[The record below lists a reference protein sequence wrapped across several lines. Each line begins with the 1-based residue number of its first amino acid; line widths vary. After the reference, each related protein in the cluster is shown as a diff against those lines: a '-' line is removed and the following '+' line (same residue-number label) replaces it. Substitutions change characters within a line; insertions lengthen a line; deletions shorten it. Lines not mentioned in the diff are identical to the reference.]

1 MRCLG
6 WQKENS
12 LPELGVV
19 ETRRALRYGNTTGA
33 CASAAAK
40 AALIAL
46 LNHPVD
52 RVGVPS
58 PIGVRF
64 EILVKEAKKLDEDT
78 GMAKV
83 VKDAG
88 DDIDATDKLEIVAT
102 VKLTNDGKVTIKSG
116 KGIGIVTKPGLAV
129 PVGQAAI
136 NPIPRRM
143 IEESVREALPAG
155 KGAEVTLDIPEGEK
169 VATKT
174 LNAKLGVIGGLSVL
188 GTTGIVKPL
197 SMEACR
203 RSLVPQ
209 IDVAVSAGF
218 ERVFFVPGN
227 IGERITKKLFN
238 PPTDA
243 IVQTGDFVGYMLDK
257 AAEKGVKE
265 ILFLGHPGKLAKVAA
280 GIFNTHH
287 KVADARNEVVAAYA
301 GAVGADASVV
311 NRILQANTTEEAI
324 TLLKQV
330 NLSMQVFDRI
340 AERVSQ
346 RISER
351 VQQKIKISIILV
363 SLDGEVLGADK
374 NARSSELWQKIPESA

>member
-1 MRCLG
+1 M
-6 WQKENS
+6 E
-12 LPELGVV
+12 VAD
-19 ETRRALRYGNTTGA
+19 TRRILRYGNTTGA
-33 CASAAAK
+33 CAAAAAK

-46 LNHPVD
+46 IDRSVD

-64 EILVKEAKKLDEDT
+64 EILVESAKKLSDDT
-78 GMAKV
+78 AVATV

-88 DDIDATDKLEIVAT
+88 DDIDATDKLEITAT
-102 VKLTNDGKVTIKSG
+102 VKLTADGKVTIRSG
-116 KGIGIVTKPGLAV
+116 KGIGMVTKPGLAV

-155 KGAEVTLDIPEGEK
+155 KGADVTLDIPEGEK

-174 LNAKLGVIGGLSVL
+174 LNAKLGVLGGLSVL

-209 IDVAVSAGF
+209 IDVALSAGF

-227 IGERITKKLFN
+227 IGERITKKLFK
-238 PPTDA
+238 PPEDA
-243 IVQTGDFVGYMLDK
+243 IVQTGDFVGYMFDK
-257 AAEKGVKE
+257 AVEKGVKQ
-265 ILFLGHPGKLAKVAA
+265 ILFLGHPGKLTKVAA
-280 GIFNTHH
+280 NIFNTHH

-301 GAVGADASVV
+301 GAEGADAALI
-311 NRILQANTTEEAI
+311 NQILQSNTTEEAI
-324 TLLKQV
+324 TLLKQA
-330 NLSMQVFDRI
+330 NLSKQVFNRI

-351 VQQKIKISIILV
+351 VQQKIKISVILV
-363 SLDGEVLGADK
+363 SLDGEILGADK
-374 NARSSELWQKIPESA
+374 NARSSETWLKLSESA

>member
-1 MRCLG
+1 M
-6 WQKENS
+6 E
-12 LPELGVV
+12 VAD
-19 ETRRALRYGNTTGA
+19 TRRALRYGNTTGA
-33 CASAAAK
+33 CAAAAAK

-46 LNHPVD
+46 IDRSVD

-64 EILVKEAKKLDEDT
+64 EILVESAKKLSDDT
-78 GMAKV
+78 AVATV

-88 DDIDATDKLEIVAT
+88 DDIDATDKLEITAT
-102 VKLTNDGKVTIKSG
+102 VKLTADGKVTIRSG
-116 KGIGIVTKPGLAV
+116 KGIGMVTKPGLAV

-155 KGAEVTLDIPEGEK
+155 KGANVTLDIPEGEK

-174 LNAKLGVIGGLSVL
+174 LNAKLGVLGGLSVL

-209 IDVAVSAGF
+209 IDVALSAGF

-227 IGERITKKLFN
+227 IGERITKKLFK
-238 PPTDA
+238 PPEDA
-243 IVQTGDFVGYMLDK
+243 IVQTGDFVGYMFDK
-257 AAEKGVKE
+257 AVEKGVKQ
-265 ILFLGHPGKLAKVAA
+265 ILFLGHPGKLTKVAA
-280 GIFNTHH
+280 NIFNTHH

-301 GAVGADASVV
+301 GAEGADAALI
-311 NRILQANTTEEAI
+311 NQILQSNTTEEAI
-324 TLLKQV
+324 TLLKQA
-330 NLSMQVFDRI
+330 NLSKQVFNRI

-351 VQQKIKISIILV
+351 VQQKIKISVILV
-363 SLDGEVLGADK
+363 SLDGEILGADK
-374 NARSSELWQKIPESA
+374 NARSSETWLKLSESA

>member
-1 MRCLG
+1 M
-6 WQKENS
+6 E
-12 LPELGVV
+12 VAD
-19 ETRRALRYGNTTGA
+19 TRRALRYGNTTGA
-33 CASAAAK
+33 CAAAAAK

-46 LNHPVD
+46 IDRSVD

-64 EILVKEAKKLDEDT
+64 EILVESAKKLSDDT
-78 GMAKV
+78 AVATV

-88 DDIDATDKLEIVAT
+88 DDIDATDKLEITAT
-102 VKLTNDGKVTIKSG
+102 VKLTADGKVTIRSG
-116 KGIGIVTKPGLAV
+116 KGIGMVTKPGLAV
-129 PVGQAAI
+129 PIGQAAI

-155 KGAEVTLDIPEGEK
+155 KGADVTLDIPEGEK

-174 LNAKLGVIGGLSVL
+174 LNAKLGVLGGLSVL

-209 IDVAVSAGF
+209 IDVALSAGF

-227 IGERITKKLFN
+227 IGERITKKLFK
-238 PPTDA
+238 PPEDA
-243 IVQTGDFVGYMLDK
+243 IVQTGDFVGYMFDK
-257 AAEKGVKE
+257 AVEKGVKQ

-280 GIFNTHH
+280 NIFNTHH

-301 GAVGADASVV
+301 GAEGADAALI
-311 NRILQANTTEEAI
+311 NQILQSNTTEEAI
-324 TLLKQV
+324 TLLKQA
-330 NLSMQVFDRI
+330 NLSKQVFNRI

-351 VQQKIKISIILV
+351 VQQKIKISVILV
-363 SLDGEVLGADK
+363 SLDGEILGADK
-374 NARSSELWQKIPESA
+374 NARSSETWLKLSESA